1 MAKLTLVSPIEMAVS
16 SYWKYNITQWY
27 GKDKTDP
34 AYLHIYTELGLLG
47 HNGIDFRAIHGQKV
61 YAAHDGTVTYS
72 GLDGANGYLV
82 VVKTDKQYE
91 YNGGEA
97 YYKTLYG
104 HLLPPMI
111 VSAGQKVKA
120 GDLIAYADNTGKS
133 VGDHLHFGLKPVQQ
147 GEADWQWYNVVQENG
162 YNGAIDPEPYFALRD
177 SGQFA
182 NPSDIR
188 SIMQSIDEIRDLIA
202 KVVAKKK

>member
-1 MAKLTLVSPIEMAVS
+1 MKVNDL
-16 SYWKYNITQWY
+16 
-27 GKDKTDP
+27 
-34 AYLHIYTELGLLG
+34 TELRKITKEIKELTTKEVKI
-47 HNGIDFRAIHGQKV
+47 GISADV
-61 YAAHDGTVTYS
+61 GTYP
-72 GLDGANGYLV
+72 DGANGYLV